1 MRLLSPR
8 PDPQPLRKLQLFLKW
23 EFLLYL
29 ADALEA
35 DYVATGHFARL
46 DCLEN
51 GRYAI
56 CRGKD
61 ERKDQSYMLYRLTQA
76 QLSRTMLPL
85 GERTKAEVRDLAIRA
100 GLPVAQKTDS
110 QEICF
115 VTEGSY
121 GE

>member
-1 MRLLSPR
+1 M
-8 PDPQPLRKLQLFLKW
+8 KW

-51 GRYAI
+51 GRYSI